1 MRAVFAVQSCL
12 MYLKVNQTAGGFLPD
27 YIVPLKTAVMLL
39 WLCFCHVIL
48 LCILMFLNHDVL
60 MDRFFNVLTDMID
73 LYSVLNCY
81 SVILSIKHSRHD
93 LCGRLDNI

>member
-39 WLCFCHVIL
+39 WLCFCNITMH
-48 LCILMFLNHDVL
+48 FDVFKS
-60 MDRFFNVLTDMID
+60 RCFNGQVF
-73 LYSVLNCY
+73 
-81 SVILSIKHSRHD
+81 
-93 LCGRLDNI
+93 